1 MFSQHTYTLTEILL
15 LASPA
20 MLSMVVLIAI
30 LTIMVT
36 RRADSDE
43 LRRLTERVRHLED
56 QREQRI
62 ARLANNDRQI
72 FHLGRMISMLADL
85 VVESGL
91 ILPAEVQEY
100 LSQFNG
106 QPMALDNL
114 SRTRSCC
121 TSWISFLAKGNPGIS
136 V

>member
-1 MFSQHTYTLTEILL
+1 MFSQHTYTLAEILL

-20 MLSMVVLIAI
+20 ILSMIILIAI

-43 LRRLTERVRHLED
+43 MRRLTERIRHMED
-56 QREQRI
+56 KRAGDSEK
-62 ARLANNDRQI
+62 LAAADRQL
-72 FHLGRMISMLADL
+72 FYMGRMISMLADL

-106 QPMALDNL
+106 QP
-114 SRTRSCC
+114 T
-121 TSWISFLAKGNPGIS
+121 PGQLGAARAAAAHPG
-136 V
+136 